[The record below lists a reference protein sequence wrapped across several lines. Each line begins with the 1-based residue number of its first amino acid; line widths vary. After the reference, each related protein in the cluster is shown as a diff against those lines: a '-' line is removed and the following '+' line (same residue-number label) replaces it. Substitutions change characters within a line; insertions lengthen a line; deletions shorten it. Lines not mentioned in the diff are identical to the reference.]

1 MPRRQPWCASPCLP
15 GACSAASRTASTLLG
30 LLRAGR
36 FDRQVVVPN
45 PDIIGR
51 EKILKVH
58 MREVQMAP
66 DVDARVI
73 ARGTPGFSG
82 ADLANLV
89 NEAALLAARRNKRLV
104 TMSELEESKDKVM
117 MGSERRS
124 LMLGD
129 REKRDIAY
137 HEAGHAIV
145 AQLLPN
151 SDPVHKVTI
160 IPRGQ
165 ALGLTQQLPV
175 DERHTYDRE
184 YLLSNITIL
193 MGGRAAEELAMERVT
208 TGAGNDIERATAVAR
223 KMVCEWGMSEKL
235 GPLSF
240 GKREEQIF
248 LGRDINRQQDYSEHT
263 AVEIDS
269 EVKRIVD
276 TGYER
281 AKQLLRE
288 NIDVL
293 HDMANELLLRES
305 LSGDDVERFVKGL
318 GMAAAEDETETE
330 TESETES
337 ESEDRVPRR
346 VAAPSACPAV
356 SSMAGLKARSE

>member
-1 MPRRQPWCASPCLP
+1 K
-15 GACSAASRTASTLLG
+15 
-30 LLRAGR
+30 
-36 FDRQVVVPN
+36 D
-45 PDIIGR
+45 
-51 EKILKVH
+51 
-58 MREVQMAP
+58 
-66 DVDARVI
+66 DVEQID
-73 ARGTPGFSG
+73 FE
-82 ADLANLV
+82 LA
-89 NEAALLAARRNKRLV
+89 
-104 TMSELEESKDKVM
+104 KDKVM

-263 AVEIDS
+263 AVEID
-269 EVKRIVD
+269 
-276 TGYER
+276 
-281 AKQLLRE
+281 
-288 NIDVL
+288 
-293 HDMANELLLRES
+293 
-305 LSGDDVERFVKGL
+305 
-318 GMAAAEDETETE
+318 
-330 TESETES
+330 
-337 ESEDRVPRR
+337 
-346 VAAPSACPAV
+346 
-356 SSMAGLKARSE
+356 